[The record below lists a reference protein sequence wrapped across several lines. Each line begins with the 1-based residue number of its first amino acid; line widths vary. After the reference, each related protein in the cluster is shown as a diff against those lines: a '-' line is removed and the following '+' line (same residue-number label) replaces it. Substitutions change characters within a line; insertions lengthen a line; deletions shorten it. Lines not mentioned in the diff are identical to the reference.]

1 MPDSLATANGARPLD
16 EHVADLQAQ
25 VARLQEELATLKAE
39 QHRLRWAA
47 THDELTG
54 LPNRRLL
61 HTLAPRLLDVATTG
75 RPAVVIVLDLNGFKP
90 INDTLGHHVG
100 DHVLRTVARRLA
112 TLAAAGHLV
121 ARLGGDEF
129 AAVLTYPFPTRRPT
143 WWRPIVDALCMAV
156 GEPIPAAGGTLTV
169 AASVGVAPAR
179 PPARIAD
186 LLRQADQAM
195 YLAKAGGPNPAVQV
209 CHSPTA
215 VHAGK
220 AGSDRAPA
228 PREHSVGD
236 RARRGKTR
244 TAGQNVRTV
253 GQNGAPPTMHP
264 YQRDPAEI
272 APACTYR
279 RNDPVWVYRDGA
291 WRTGIVDSA
300 SSLAIMAT
308 YRRTDHHGTG
318 VDTMTARYVL
328 PRADADP
335 DLDRGLA
342 RTAS

>member
-156 GEPIPAAGGTLTV
+156 AEPIPGCRRHTDRRRLRRCRTSPSTREDRRPAAPG
-169 AASVGVAPAR
+169 R
-179 PPARIAD
+179 PGYVPGQSR
-186 LLRQADQAM
+186 RPES
-195 YLAKAGGPNPAVQV
+195 GGPGVSQSDGRPRGQGRLRPRPGAARAQRGRS
-209 CHSPTA
+209 CPS
-215 VHAGK
+215 GK
-220 AGSDRAPA
+220 DPDRGSER
-228 PREHSVGD
+228 
-236 RARRGKTR
+236 
-244 TAGQNVRTV
+244 RTV